1 MDNNE
6 FIEKIKRINKIKSS
20 DEAFILYP
28 AEEEEH
34 KGELNSYVADDSE
47 AYNATYSIGD
57 IVFVKE
63 YKYKNGRKKKNHLF
77 VIVGEDNLVVPI
89 EYFGMLISSKISKVK
104 YTSNKLLNK
113 DNINKLHTDSIVK
126 TDIIYKI
133 NPRAIAFKIG
143 KVDKNKIEEYRES
156 YLNLNNT

>member
-1 MDNNE
+1 M
-6 FIEKIKRINKIKSS
+6 
-20 DEAFILYP
+20 
-28 AEEEEH
+28 
-34 KGELNSYVADDSE
+34 
-47 AYNATYSIGD
+47 
-57 IVFVKE
+57 
-63 YKYKNGRKKKNHLF
+63 
-77 VIVGEDNLVVPI
+77 VPI